1 MITNIPKHWK
11 IKKLGEIGK
20 VKMCKRIFKDQT
32 NKDSNGIPFYK
43 IGTFGGIPDA
53 FISKELYNEYKN
65 KYPYPKKGDVLI
77 SAAGTIGRLV
87 VFDGTPSYFQDS
99 NIIWIENDENIALNK
114 YLYHLYSNVKWKTT
128 EGGIVSRLYNADVE
142 SLELPIPPLKE
153 QEKIAEI
160 LLSCDKAIR
169 LTTQIITQLKQR
181 NQGLAQQLLT
191 GEKRV
196 KGFEK
201 SVWKEVRLGEIGFF
215 FKGKGV
221 SKNKIIDKGFKCLTY
236 GDLYT
241 KYNFVIKDI
250 KSFIDK
256 ETALISQEIR
266 YGDICFA
273 GSGETLEDIG
283 KCATFIDDEI
293 GYAGGDIIVFRTEQN
308 PIVMSYLLNSDKAIR
323 LTTQIITQLKQ
334 RNQGLAQQLLTG
346 EKRVKGFEKS
356 VWKEVRLGDLLDYE
370 QPTNYLVKNTDYSD
384 EYKTPVLTA
393 GKTFILGY
401 TNEKE
406 GICTKI
412 PLILFDDFTTDSRYI
427 DFPFK
432 VKSSAV
438 KLLKAKKN
446 ANLRFIFE
454 AMKLIKYAIGGHER
468 HWISKYAF
476 LTIFVPSFKEQ
487 NAIAQIIDTA
497 LQELKLYEQK
507 LQLLQAQKKTLMQ
520 KLLTGEVLTI
530 KK

>member
-1 MITNIPKHWK
+1 MTAKIPKHWK
-11 IKKLGEIGK
+11 IKKLGEIG
-20 VKMCKRIFKDQT
+20 V
-32 NKDSNGIPFYK
+32 
-43 IGTFGGIPDA
+43 
-53 FISKELYNEYKN
+53 
-65 KYPYPKKGDVLI
+65 
-77 SAAGTIGRLV
+77 
-87 VFDGTPSYFQDS
+87 
-99 NIIWIENDENIALNK
+99 
-114 YLYHLYSNVKWKTT
+114 
-128 EGGIVSRLYNADVE
+128 
-142 SLELPIPPLKE
+142 
-153 QEKIAEI
+153 
-160 LLSCDKAIR
+160 
-169 LTTQIITQLKQR
+169 
-181 NQGLAQQLLT
+181 
-191 GEKRV
+191 
-196 KGFEK
+196 
-201 SVWKEVRLGEIGFF
+201 F

-221 SKNKIIDKGFKCLTY
+221 PKNKITDTGFKCLTY

-241 KYNFVIKDI
+241 KYDFVIEGV

-256 ETALISQEIR
+256 EAALISQEIR

-308 PIVMSYLLNSDKAIR
+308 PIVMSYLLNSDIAKKQKFSMGQGHSVVHIYSSQLEMLKLPLPPLEEQEKIAEILLSCDKAIR

-334 RNQGLAQQLLTG
+334 RKQGLAQQLLTG

-356 VWKEVRLGDLLDYE
+356 VWKEVRLGELLDYE

-384 EYKTPVLTA
+384 EYKIPVLTA

-406 GICTKI
+406 GICTNI

-446 ANLRFIFE
+446 VNLRFIFE

-487 NAIAQIIDTA
+487 NAIAQILDTA
-497 LQELKLYEQK
+497 HQELKLYEQK

-530 KK
+530 K

>member
-11 IKKLGEIGK
+11 IKKLGEICK
-20 VKMCKRIFKDQT
+20 VNQGLQIAIEERFTEPIENGYFYITNEFLKANSKTKYYIKNPSKSVLCSKEDILMTRTGNTGIVVSDVEGVFHNNFFKIDYDKKLLH
-32 NKDSNGIPFYK
+32 KDYFVYYLKNDRMQYDILVKAGNS
-43 IGTFGGIPDA
+43 TIPDLNHSDFYTLQIA
-53 FISKELYNEYKN
+53 IS
-65 KYPYPKKGDVLI
+65 
-77 SAAGTIGRLV
+77 
-87 VFDGTPSYFQDS
+87 
-99 NIIWIENDENIALNK
+99 
-114 YLYHLYSNVKWKTT
+114 
-128 EGGIVSRLYNADVE
+128 
-142 SLELPIPPLKE
+142 SLEE

-160 LLSCDKAIR
+160 LLTFDKAIR
-169 LTTQIITQLKQR
+169 LTTQIISQLKQR

-196 KGFEK
+196 KGFEN

-241 KYNFVIKDI
+241 KYDFIIKDV

-293 GYAGGDIIVFRTEQN
+293 GYAGGDIIVFRTKQN
-308 PIVMSYLLNSDKAIR
+308 PITMSYLLNSDIVKKQKTKMGQGHSVVHIYSSQ
-323 LTTQIITQLKQ
+323 LEKLEVSLPSIT
-334 RNQGLAQQLLTG
+334 
-346 EKRVKGFEKS
+346 
-356 VWKEVRLGDLLDYE
+356 
-370 QPTNYLVKNTDYSD
+370 
-384 EYKTPVLTA
+384 
-393 GKTFILGY
+393 
-401 TNEKE
+401 
-406 GICTKI
+406 
-412 PLILFDDFTTDSRYI
+412 
-427 DFPFK
+427 
-432 VKSSAV
+432 
-438 KLLKAKKN
+438 
-446 ANLRFIFE
+446 
-454 AMKLIKYAIGGHER
+454 
-468 HWISKYAF
+468 
-476 LTIFVPSFKEQ
+476 EQ
-487 NAIAQIIDTA
+487 NAIAQILDTA
-497 LQELKLYEQK
+497 HQELKLYEQK

>member
-1 MITNIPKHWK
+1 MTAKIPKHWK
-11 IKKLGEIGK
+11 IKKLGEIG
-20 VKMCKRIFKDQT
+20 V
-32 NKDSNGIPFYK
+32 
-43 IGTFGGIPDA
+43 
-53 FISKELYNEYKN
+53 
-65 KYPYPKKGDVLI
+65 
-77 SAAGTIGRLV
+77 
-87 VFDGTPSYFQDS
+87 
-99 NIIWIENDENIALNK
+99 
-114 YLYHLYSNVKWKTT
+114 
-128 EGGIVSRLYNADVE
+128 
-142 SLELPIPPLKE
+142 
-153 QEKIAEI
+153 
-160 LLSCDKAIR
+160 
-169 LTTQIITQLKQR
+169 
-181 NQGLAQQLLT
+181 
-191 GEKRV
+191 
-196 KGFEK
+196 
-201 SVWKEVRLGEIGFF
+201 F

-221 SKNKIIDKGFKCLTY
+221 PKNKITDTGFKCLTY

-241 KYNFVIKDI
+241 KYDFVIEGV

-283 KCATFIDDEI
+283 KCATFIDDKI

-308 PIVMSYLLNSDKAIR
+308 PIVMSYLLNSDIAKKQKFSMGQGHSVVHIYSSQLEMLKLPIPPLKEQEKIAEMLLTCDKAIR

-346 EKRVKGFEKS
+346 EKRVKGFENS
-356 VWKEVRLGDLLDYE
+356 VWKEVRLGELLDYE
-370 QPTNYLVKNTDYSD
+370 QPTNYLVKNTDYSN
-384 EYKTPVLTA
+384 EYKIPVLTA

-406 GICTKI
+406 GICTNI

-427 DFPFK
+427 NFPFK

-446 ANLRFIFE
+446 VNLRFIFE

-476 LTIFVPSFKEQ
+476 LTIFVPLFKEQ
-487 NAIAQIIDTA
+487 NAIAQILDTTH
-497 LQELKLYEQK
+497 QELKLYEQK

-520 KLLTGEVLTI
+520 KLLTGEVLTLA
-530 KK
+530 

>member
-293 GYAGGDIIVFRTEQN
+293 GYAGGDIIVFRTKQN
-308 PIVMSYLLNSDKAIR
+308 PITMSYLLNSDIVKKQKTNMGQGHSVVHIYSSQLEKLEVSLPS
-323 LTTQIITQLKQ
+323 LT
-334 RNQGLAQQLLTG
+334 
-346 EKRVKGFEKS
+346 
-356 VWKEVRLGDLLDYE
+356 
-370 QPTNYLVKNTDYSD
+370 
-384 EYKTPVLTA
+384 
-393 GKTFILGY
+393 
-401 TNEKE
+401 
-406 GICTKI
+406 
-412 PLILFDDFTTDSRYI
+412 
-427 DFPFK
+427 
-432 VKSSAV
+432 
-438 KLLKAKKN
+438 
-446 ANLRFIFE
+446 
-454 AMKLIKYAIGGHER
+454 
-468 HWISKYAF
+468 
-476 LTIFVPSFKEQ
+476 EQ
-487 NAIAQIIDTA
+487 NAIAQILDTA
-497 LQELKLYEQK
+497 HQELKLYEQK

-530 KK
+530 K

>member
-11 IKKLGEIGK
+11 IKKLGEICK
-20 VKMCKRIFKDQT
+20 VNQGLQIAIEERFTEPIENGYFYIT
-32 NKDSNGIPFYK
+32 NEFLKANSKTKYYIKNPSK
-43 IGTFGGIPDA
+43 SVLC
-53 FISKELYNEYKN
+53 SKEDILMTRTGN
-65 KYPYPKKGDVLI
+65 
-77 SAAGTIGRLV
+77 T
-87 VFDGTPSYFQDS
+87 
-99 NIIWIENDENIALNK
+99 
-114 YLYHLYSNVKWKTT
+114 
-128 EGGIVSRLYNADVE
+128 GIVVSDVE
-142 SLELPIPPLKE
+142 GVFHNNFFKIDYDKKLLHKDYLVYYLKNDRMQYDILVKAGNSTILDLNHSDFYTLQIVIPPLEE

-160 LLSCDKAIR
+160 LLTCDKAIR

-201 SVWKEVRLGEIGFF
+201 SVWKEVKLGE
-215 FKGKGV
+215 
-221 SKNKIIDKGFKCLTY
+221 
-236 GDLYT
+236 
-241 KYNFVIKDI
+241 
-250 KSFIDK
+250 
-256 ETALISQEIR
+256 
-266 YGDICFA
+266 
-273 GSGETLEDIG
+273 
-283 KCATFIDDEI
+283 
-293 GYAGGDIIVFRTEQN
+293 
-308 PIVMSYLLNSDKAIR
+308 
-323 LTTQIITQLKQ
+323 
-334 RNQGLAQQLLTG
+334 
-346 EKRVKGFEKS
+346 
-356 VWKEVRLGDLLDYE
+356 LLDYG
-370 QPTNYLVKNTDYSD
+370 QPTNYLVKNTDYND
-384 EYKTPVLTA
+384 EYKIPVLTV

-406 GICTKI
+406 GICTNI

-446 ANLRFIFE
+446 VNLRFIFE

-487 NAIAQIIDTA
+487 NAIAQILDTA
-497 LQELKLYEQK
+497 HQELKLYEQK

-520 KLLTGEVLTI
+520 KLLTGEVLTV

>member
-1 MITNIPKHWK
+1 MINIPKHWK
-11 IKKLGEIGK
+11 IKKLGEIG
-20 VKMCKRIFKDQT
+20 I
-32 NKDSNGIPFYK
+32 
-43 IGTFGGIPDA
+43 
-53 FISKELYNEYKN
+53 
-65 KYPYPKKGDVLI
+65 
-77 SAAGTIGRLV
+77 
-87 VFDGTPSYFQDS
+87 
-99 NIIWIENDENIALNK
+99 
-114 YLYHLYSNVKWKTT
+114 
-128 EGGIVSRLYNADVE
+128 
-142 SLELPIPPLKE
+142 
-153 QEKIAEI
+153 
-160 LLSCDKAIR
+160 
-169 LTTQIITQLKQR
+169 
-181 NQGLAQQLLT
+181 
-191 GEKRV
+191 
-196 KGFEK
+196 
-201 SVWKEVRLGEIGFF
+201 F

-221 SKNKIIDKGFKCLTY
+221 PKNKITDTGFKCLTY

-241 KYNFVIKDI
+241 KYDFVIEGV

-308 PIVMSYLLNSDKAIR
+308 PIVMSYLLNSDIAKKQKFSMGQGHSVVHIYSSQLEMLKLPIPPLEEQEKIAEILLSCDKAIR

-356 VWKEVRLGDLLDYE
+356 VWKEVKLGELLDYE
-370 QPTNYLVKNTDYSD
+370 QPTNYLVKNTDYSN
-384 EYKTPVLTA
+384 EYKIPVLTA

-406 GICTKI
+406 GICTNI

-438 KLLKAKKN
+438 KLLKTKKN
-446 ANLRFIFE
+446 VNLRFIFE

-487 NAIAQIIDTA
+487 NAIAQILDTA
-497 LQELKLYEQK
+497 HQELKLYEQK

-520 KLLTGEVLTI
+520 KLLTGEVLTLA
-530 KK
+530 

>member
-1 MITNIPKHWK
+1 MTGKIPKHWK

-43 IGTFGGIPDA
+43 IGTFGGNPDA
-53 FISKELYNEYKN
+53 FITKELYNEYKN

-87 VFDGTPSYFQDS
+87 VFDGIPSYFQDS

-142 SLELPIPPLKE
+142 SLELPIPPLEE

-196 KGFEK
+196 KGFEN
-201 SVWKEVRLGEIGFF
+201 SVWKEVRLGE
-215 FKGKGV
+215 
-221 SKNKIIDKGFKCLTY
+221 
-236 GDLYT
+236 
-241 KYNFVIKDI
+241 
-250 KSFIDK
+250 
-256 ETALISQEIR
+256 
-266 YGDICFA
+266 
-273 GSGETLEDIG
+273 
-283 KCATFIDDEI
+283 
-293 GYAGGDIIVFRTEQN
+293 
-308 PIVMSYLLNSDKAIR
+308 LLA
-323 LTTQIITQLKQ
+323 
-334 RNQGLAQQLLTG
+334 
-346 EKRVKGFEKS
+346 
-356 VWKEVRLGDLLDYE
+356 YE

-384 EYKTPVLTA
+384 EYKIPVLTA

-406 GICTKI
+406 GICTNI

-468 HWISKYAF
+468 HWISKYAS
-476 LTIFVPSFKEQ
+476 LTIFVPLFKEQ

-497 LQELKLYEQK
+497 HQELKLYEQK

>member
-1 MITNIPKHWK
+1 MTAKIPKHWK
-11 IKKLGEIGK
+11 IKTLGEIANISSGTTPFRK
-20 VKMCKRIFKDQT
+20 NPLFYD
-32 NKDSNGIPFYK
+32 NADIPFVKTTDLNNSYITTTEEK
-43 IGTFGGIPDA
+43 VSMYALNNTSLRLYPTNTVLVAMYGG
-53 FISKELYNEYKN
+53 FNQ
-65 KYPYPKKGDVLI
+65 
-77 SAAGTIGRLV
+77 IGRTGKLAMEATINQALSALV
-87 VFDGTPSYFQDS
+87 LK
-99 NIIWIENDENIALNK
+99 NDDVNSDYLLFWLNA
-114 YLYHLYSNVKWKTT
+114 NVEKWKRFA
-128 EGGIVSRLYNADVE
+128 GSSRKDPNINGKDVAE
-142 SLELPIPPLKE
+142 FSILIPPLKE

-160 LLSCDKAIR
+160 LLTCDKAIR

-196 KGFEK
+196 KGFEN
-201 SVWKEVRLGEIGFF
+201 SVWKEVRLGE
-215 FKGKGV
+215 
-221 SKNKIIDKGFKCLTY
+221 
-236 GDLYT
+236 
-241 KYNFVIKDI
+241 
-250 KSFIDK
+250 
-256 ETALISQEIR
+256 
-266 YGDICFA
+266 
-273 GSGETLEDIG
+273 
-283 KCATFIDDEI
+283 
-293 GYAGGDIIVFRTEQN
+293 
-308 PIVMSYLLNSDKAIR
+308 LLA
-323 LTTQIITQLKQ
+323 
-334 RNQGLAQQLLTG
+334 
-346 EKRVKGFEKS
+346 
-356 VWKEVRLGDLLDYE
+356 YE

-384 EYKTPVLTA
+384 EYKIPVLTA

-406 GICTKI
+406 GICTNI

-446 ANLRFIFE
+446 ADLRFIFE

-476 LTIFVPSFKEQ
+476 LTIFVPLFKEQ

-497 LQELKLYEQK
+497 HQELKLYEQK

-520 KLLTGEVLTI
+520 KLLTGEILTI

>member
-1 MITNIPKHWK
+1 MTAKIPKHWK
-11 IKKLGEIGK
+11 IKKLGEICK
-20 VKMCKRIFKDQT
+20 VNQGLQIAIEERFTEPIENGYFYITNEFLKANSKTKYYIKNPSKSVLCSKEDILMTRTGNTGIVVSDVEGVFHNNFFKIDYDKKLLH
-32 NKDSNGIPFYK
+32 KDYFVYYLKNDRMQYDILVKAGNS
-43 IGTFGGIPDA
+43 TIPDLNHSD
-53 FISKELYNEYKN
+53 FYTL
-65 KYPYPKKGDVLI
+65 
-77 SAAGTIGRLV
+77 
-87 VFDGTPSYFQDS
+87 Q
-99 NIIWIENDENIALNK
+99 IA
-114 YLYHLYSNVKWKTT
+114 
-128 EGGIVSRLYNADVE
+128 
-142 SLELPIPPLKE
+142 IPPLEE

-160 LLSCDKAIR
+160 LLTFDKAIR
-169 LTTQIITQLKQR
+169 FTTQIIIQLKQR

-293 GYAGGDIIVFRTEQN
+293 GYAGGDIIVFRTKQN
-308 PIVMSYLLNSDKAIR
+308 PITMSYLLNSDIVKKQKTNMGQGHSVVHIYSSQLEKLEVSLPS
-323 LTTQIITQLKQ
+323 LT
-334 RNQGLAQQLLTG
+334 
-346 EKRVKGFEKS
+346 
-356 VWKEVRLGDLLDYE
+356 
-370 QPTNYLVKNTDYSD
+370 
-384 EYKTPVLTA
+384 
-393 GKTFILGY
+393 
-401 TNEKE
+401 
-406 GICTKI
+406 
-412 PLILFDDFTTDSRYI
+412 
-427 DFPFK
+427 
-432 VKSSAV
+432 
-438 KLLKAKKN
+438 
-446 ANLRFIFE
+446 
-454 AMKLIKYAIGGHER
+454 
-468 HWISKYAF
+468 
-476 LTIFVPSFKEQ
+476 EQ
-487 NAIAQIIDTA
+487 NAIAQILDTA
-497 LQELKLYEQK
+497 HQELKLYEQK

>member
-11 IKKLGEIGK
+11 IKKLGEIG
-20 VKMCKRIFKDQT
+20 V
-32 NKDSNGIPFYK
+32 
-43 IGTFGGIPDA
+43 
-53 FISKELYNEYKN
+53 
-65 KYPYPKKGDVLI
+65 
-77 SAAGTIGRLV
+77 
-87 VFDGTPSYFQDS
+87 
-99 NIIWIENDENIALNK
+99 
-114 YLYHLYSNVKWKTT
+114 
-128 EGGIVSRLYNADVE
+128 
-142 SLELPIPPLKE
+142 
-153 QEKIAEI
+153 
-160 LLSCDKAIR
+160 
-169 LTTQIITQLKQR
+169 
-181 NQGLAQQLLT
+181 
-191 GEKRV
+191 
-196 KGFEK
+196 
-201 SVWKEVRLGEIGFF
+201 F

-221 SKNKIIDKGFKCLTY
+221 PKNKITDTGFKCLTY

-241 KYNFVIKDI
+241 KYDFVIEGV

-283 KCATFIDDEI
+283 KCATFIDDKI

-308 PIVMSYLLNSDKAIR
+308 PIVMSYLLNSDIAKKQKFSMGQGHSVVHIYSSQLEMLKLPIPPLEEQEKIAEILLSCDKAIR

-334 RNQGLAQQLLTG
+334 RNQGLAQQLLMG

-356 VWKEVRLGDLLDYE
+356 VWKEVRLGELLDYE
-370 QPTNYLVKNTDYSD
+370 QPTNYLVKNTDYSN
-384 EYKTPVLTA
+384 EYKIPVLTA

-406 GICTKI
+406 GICTNI

-438 KLLKAKKN
+438 KLLKTKKN
-446 ANLRFIFE
+446 VNLRFIFE

-487 NAIAQIIDTA
+487 NAIAQILDTA
-497 LQELKLYEQK
+497 HQELKLYEQK

-520 KLLTGEVLTI
+520 KLLTGEVLTLA
-530 KK
+530 